1 MNLKLLRRLSALSAA
16 AIFLLPS
23 CAFFEKEPDDGS
35 RILTWGTRSG
45 YVDFLDLAEDTYPD
59 IELEYSTYAGAN
71 PVSYSWAQMR
81 ADDIPD
87 IFITSRVL
95 DADLAREK
103 LADLSGYDFADDIS
117 GSVLDPAVNDG
128 GTYLLPVCNT
138 LYGIYYNKT
147 LMEENGWE
155 IPTDIDELETLC
167 IQIQNKGMT
176 PGLICTK
183 TTDDPFSAVF
193 NIAKTGWLST
203 PEGAKWEQ
211 DFLSGSA
218 TASGMWESTMEDIQ
232 RYLNMGMFSA
242 DPQDRSNTELLQEEL
257 GQRKAVFCTSMLT
270 TVSTD
275 LPNGDELGMMPY
287 ISKDGSKNAYIY
299 NPYGYIGISSR
310 LTRPGNEKKLE
321 NAVKLLSLLYS
332 PEGQAAFTTERT
344 PYILSPLDDAD
355 IPEDTLLY
363 DAWQAQRQGR
373 VFPMTYT
380 GWENVLF
387 DMGQVYKEWFRGEEG
402 IDGPAAITL
411 MDELQASYLNHSDN
425 IDLNVCEV
433 TDNFSLEETAV
444 LSGKVLGSAVGADA
458 AMIPIA
464 SVYKKGEGLRA
475 GISGKL
481 YKGTLDVDGILAISP
496 SYDGEYAILTMTGAQ
511 ANDLVETG
519 FHSGG
524 KGEPYPYI
532 LVTKGGGKL
541 EDDKTYQVAFL
552 MESYTRETG
561 ELYHAQV
568 EEGSFR
574 TFMREWMKE
583 QGSVSPDGNPWE

>member
-16 AIFLLPS
+16 AILLLSS
-23 CAFFEKEPDDGS
+23 CTPFWKKADDDRGK
-35 RILTWGTRSG
+35 LTWGARNG

-59 IELEYSTYAGAN
+59 INLEYNTYAGAD
-71 PVSYSWAQMR
+71 PTSYSWTQMR

-87 IFITSRVL
+87 IFITSRIL
-95 DADLAREK
+95 DADLAKEK
-103 LADLSGYDFADDIS
+103 LADLSGYDFADDIPA
-117 GSVLDPAVNDG
+117 SVLDPAANDG

-155 IPTDIDELETLC
+155 VPNDIDELETLC

-183 TTDDPFSAVF
+183 TADDPFSAVF
-193 NIAKTGWLST
+193 NMAKTGWLST
-203 PEGAKWEQ
+203 PEGMKWEQ
-211 DFLSGSA
+211 DFLSGNA
-218 TASGMWESTMEDIQ
+218 AAAGTWESTMEDIQ
-232 RYLNMGMFSA
+232 RYINMGMFSA
-242 DPQDRSNTELLQEEL
+242 DPQDRSNTELVQEEL
-257 GQRKAVFCTSMLT
+257 GNRRAVFCTSMLT
-270 TVSTD
+270 VSTTE

-299 NPYGYIGISSR
+299 NPYGYIGISNR
-310 LTRPGNEKKLE
+310 LTQPGNEKKLE

-355 IPEDTLLY
+355 VPEDALLY

-373 VFPMTYT
+373 IFSMTYT

-387 DMGQVYKEWFRGEEG
+387 DMGKVYKEWFRGEG
-402 IDGPAAITL
+402 SIDGSAAITL
-411 MDELQASYLNHSDN
+411 MDELQASYLSHSDS
-425 IDLNVCEV
+425 IDMNVCEV
-433 TDNFSLEETAV
+433 ADDFTLEETAV

-481 YKGTLDVDGILAISP
+481 YKGTLDVDGIVAVSP

-511 ANDLVETG
+511 ANELAKEG
-519 FHSGG
+519 FNPGG
-524 KGEPYPYI
+524 EGEPYPYI
-532 LVTKGGGKL
+532 LVTKGGSKL

-568 EEGSFR
+568 KEGSFR